1 MMTEACISV
10 PFSVIRG
17 LSSQIV
23 LLLGMIR
30 ALRRFFMTTVNSS
43 FSVMSTSSPS
53 TLFHSNS
60 LTRLATKYSR
70 WSMAS
75 PSPGHMRLPA
85 PKGIIVIS
93 LLPVMS
99 TAAPPPPL
107 RNLSGLNSIGSSHTF
122 PSQFISATQKLTAVP
137 LGIRYPHR
145 STSSVTAWLRTKWP
159 GGCRRSPS
167 SITAFRYGILCRSSS
182 LISSSSLPSVAPSI
196 SSRSFSCMSWCFTR
210 FAMIHCNAVDVV
222 SVPAFRNSEQ
232 RATVSSSES
241 FLPPSSGSSIS
252 NRLQSI
258 AEDVPGDAWNKGQH
272 AEFSAVEEEAPLRL
286 LDILDGLLDEQA
298 EHSELEALHG
308 VDHAV
313 VSIGLGSEVLDENT
327 EDPRTGASVELDAGV
342 MEDLRGEVAAEEA
355 PDGAI
360 GGGGDVVLAHAEE
373 ADGRQRGGSV
383 GEGSAV
389 LDERLVGDGAV
400 RDEDG
405 GAGADAKRDDGTV
418 PSVELPQD
426 VLDVSEGPAEPQEVA
441 EDRHRRRAG
450 REPPNL
456 DFTVEEEEQQRGQG
470 DGEED
475 EPEINIKPWD
485 EEFQN
490 IKLGSQTMKWRKRA
504 RTAYWKGNP
513 DVQSPVREAFYKI
526 YAEGYAW
533 SVSLKY
539 IVACGS
545 LALIIEPRY
554 EDFFSRGLVP
564 KENYWPIS
572 PTDLCPS
579 IKFAA
584 EAIGKKGQAFMQELN
599 LDQVY
604 DYMYHLI
611 EYSKLQRISSQLL
624 HRRLKRSAWS
634 PFFALQTSSKESCSR
649 DHMLR
654 LLRPLCHAL
663 FFHPASLRDCE
674 SSRQLDMY

>member
-1 MMTEACISV
+1 
-10 PFSVIRG
+10 
-17 LSSQIV
+17 
-23 LLLGMIR
+23 MIR
-30 ALRRFFMTTVNSS
+30 VARGRGGEEAKEGRMPTDCSHVEGKKQGARRRRRTRPLFRLSHTHPHTHREKARERERAMATPLPR
-43 FSVMSTSSPS
+43 SPS
-53 TLFHSNS
+53 TARRSTGRLRFSFLPFS
-60 LTRLATKYSR
+60 SRLALLALSSSLLLCFHMVRRKASR
-70 WSMAS
+70 LGPHAMAPLPPRQAATALHRRLPLPLPLL
-75 PSPGHMRLPA
+75 PSPAHSAPHHAEAAAALP
-85 PKGIIVIS
+85 V
-93 LLPVMS
+93 LLPVDPPRP
-99 TAAPPPPL
+99 AAVAAVPHLACDGGRGGQTRCDARGELGGEAPFRGPLLRLRAEQGHVHHLGPAAAPAEVPRRGPRRRVMFDCMDRPSVNRSEYCPDNGGADGSHFPPPPPL
-107 RNLSGLNSIGSSHTF
+107 
-122 PSQFISATQKLTAVP
+122 
-137 LGIRYPHR
+137 
-145 STSSVTAWLRTKWP
+145 
-159 GGCRRSPS
+159 
-167 SITAFRYGILCRSSS
+167 FRYCT
-182 LISSSSLPSVAPSI
+182 
-196 SSRSFSCMSWCFTR
+196 TR
-210 FAMIHCNAVDVV
+210 DH
-222 SVPAFRNSEQ
+222 
-232 RATVSSSES
+232 
-241 FLPPSSGSSIS
+241 
-252 NRLQSI
+252 
-258 AEDVPGDAWNKGQH
+258 
-272 AEFSAVEEEAPLRL
+272 
-286 LDILDGLLDEQA
+286 LDI
-298 EHSELEALHG
+298 
-308 VDHAV
+308 
-313 VSIGLGSEVLDENT
+313 
-327 EDPRTGASVELDAGV
+327 PF
-342 MEDLRGEVAAEEA
+342 
-355 PDGAI
+355 PDWSFWGW
-360 GGGGDVVLAHAEE
+360 
-373 ADGRQRGGSV
+373 
-383 GEGSAV
+383 
-389 LDERLVGDGAV
+389 
-400 RDEDG
+400 
-405 GAGADAKRDDGTV
+405 
-418 PSVELPQD
+418 
-426 VLDVSEGPAEPQEVA
+426 
-441 EDRHRRRAG
+441 
-450 REPPNL
+450 
-456 DFTVEEEEQQRGQG
+456 
-470 DGEED
+470 
-475 EPEINIKPWD
+475 PEINIKPWD